1 MASGFPLLT
10 RSFLESPV
18 VDLHGYPYF
27 VNPVSDGIPHMDRDL
42 LEEIVD
48 GIVSVADL
56 DCDRVLAPEAMGI
69 PLAVGVTLRTGIPYS
84 VIRKRSYGLPG
95 EIGLDQTTGYSE
107 SPMYINGILPG
118 DRVALLDDVI
128 STGGTVRAIVSA
140 LRSAGA
146 VVTEVV
152 AVFSKCTDI
161 PGLESDLGVP
171 VRHLL
176 RVSSEGGKPR
186 VLSG

>member
-1 MASGFPLLT
+1 M
-10 RSFLESPV
+10 
-18 VDLHGYPYF
+18 
-27 VNPVSDGIPHMDRDL
+27 
-42 LEEIVD
+42 
-48 GIVSVADL
+48 
-56 DCDRVLAPEAMGI
+56 
-69 PLAVGVTLRTGIPYS
+69 RTGIPYS

-107 SPMYINGILPG
+107 SPMYINGIRPG

-128 STGGTVRAIVSA
+128 STGGTVRAVVSA

-152 AVFSKCTDI
+152 AVFSKCTDV
-161 PGLESDLGVP
+161 PGLEYDLGVP

-186 VLSG
+186 VLSD